1 MEDGIL
7 YLIAADAILVTHA
20 LFVCF
25 VVLGLIL
32 IFIGKWRGW
41 RWVYR
46 FWFRVTHL
54 LAIAFVV
61 LQSWLGMI
69 CPLTIWEMELR
80 ALAGDPV
87 YPGSFIAHWLEQ
99 LLYYRAPNWVF
110 VIIYTA
116 FAALV
121 VASWYW
127 ARPRR

>member
-1 MEDGIL
+1 ML
-7 YLIAADAILVTHA
+7 YLIAADTILVTHA

-32 IFIGKWRGW
+32 IFIGKWRSW

-54 LAIAFVV
+54 FAIAVVV

-69 CPLTIWEMELR
+69 CPLTAWEMELR
-80 ALAGDPV
+80 AMAGDQV
-87 YPGSFIAHWLEQ
+87 YAGAFIAHWLEY
-99 LLYYRAPNWVF
+99 LLYYRAPDWVF

-127 ARPRR
+127 VRPRR